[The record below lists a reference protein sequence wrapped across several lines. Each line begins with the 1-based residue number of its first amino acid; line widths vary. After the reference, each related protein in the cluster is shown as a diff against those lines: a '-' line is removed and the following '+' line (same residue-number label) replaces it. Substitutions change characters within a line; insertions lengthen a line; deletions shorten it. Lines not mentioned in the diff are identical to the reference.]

1 MILWHEP
8 RRPICSPASWPQAE
22 ETNPRDNIAST
33 IPSKKLKTN
42 LCANIVLSTT
52 KETHLLASIIASFI
66 SSSLIYFLILKINL
80 HQLSFVTSPQDSIEP
95 VICTTTESVQQEI
108 YSKTYY
114 PASYL
119 NWSVYV
125 ISAAD
130 VTQANFNGYHIVS
143 VNSDKRFQDEE
154 NVRKDRPGEEEKQR
168 RRTVLLLLAV
178 RVTRER

>member
-1 MILWHEP
+1 M
-8 RRPICSPASWPQAE
+8 
-22 ETNPRDNIAST
+22 
-33 IPSKKLKTN
+33 
-42 LCANIVLSTT
+42 
-52 KETHLLASIIASFI
+52 
-66 SSSLIYFLILKINL
+66 
-80 HQLSFVTSPQDSIEP
+80 
-95 VICTTTESVQQEI
+95 ESVQREI
-108 YSKTYY
+108 YPKTYY